1 MKPSIGRI
9 VLYRSR
15 TGNYTVPA
23 IITATVESLNP
34 AGVEA
39 GHVPALS
46 SDLHVHLTVFT
57 PGKPMMRVGADDFEV
72 ESPHG
77 RSENVGGVYQEFD
90 IGPAV
95 VYHEEG
101 TVAALSGSYDGDPDD
116 LVRPFPPGTW
126 AWPAIQRSA

>member
-1 MKPSIGRI
+1 MKPSLGRV

-46 SDLHVHLTVFT
+46 SPDHVHLTVFT
-57 PGKPMMRVGADDFEV
+57 PGKPMMRVGAEDFEV

-90 IGPAV
+90 IGPAGVDADTGQV
-95 VYHEEG
+95 V
-101 TVAALSGSYDGDPDD
+101 ALSGAYGDDPSN
-116 LVRPFPPGTW
+116 VIAFPPGTW
-126 AWPAIQRSA
+126 AWPAIKRDA